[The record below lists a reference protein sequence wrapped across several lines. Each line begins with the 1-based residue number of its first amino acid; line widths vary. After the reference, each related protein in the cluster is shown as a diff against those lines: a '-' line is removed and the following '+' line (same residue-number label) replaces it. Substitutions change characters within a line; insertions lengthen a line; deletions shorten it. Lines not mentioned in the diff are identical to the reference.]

1 MSRRLAEA
9 TPFVENSIDSGGNRA
24 CHWAILFERLI
35 MRVSL
40 SRSLLFVAGIA
51 LISTVAAADE
61 KKSDAKD
68 PNRMVCE
75 KQEVL
80 GSRLQS
86 KRVCMTAAEWATKK
100 REERMA
106 IDKSQM
112 AKSGQP
118 GN

>member
-1 MSRRLAEA
+1 
-9 TPFVENSIDSGGNRA
+9 
-24 CHWAILFERLI
+24 

-75 KQEVL
+75 KQQVL

-86 KRVCMTAAEWATKK
+86 KRVCMTAAEWDVRK

-106 IDKSQM
+106 IDKSQTM
-112 AKSGQP
+112 KTGAP
-118 GN
+118 GS

>member
-1 MSRRLAEA
+1 
-9 TPFVENSIDSGGNRA
+9 
-24 CHWAILFERLI
+24 

-40 SRSLLFVAGIA
+40 SRSLLFVAGVA

-75 KQEVL
+75 KQQVL
-80 GSRLQS
+80 GSRLGS
-86 KRVCMTAAEWATKK
+86 KRVCMTAAEWDTKR

-106 IDKSQM
+106 IDKSQTM
-112 AKSGQP
+112 KTSASG
-118 GN
+118 N

>member
-1 MSRRLAEA
+1 
-9 TPFVENSIDSGGNRA
+9 
-24 CHWAILFERLI
+24 

-51 LISTVAAADE
+51 LISTVAAAAE

-75 KQEVL
+75 KQQVL
-80 GSRLQS
+80 GSRLGS
-86 KRVCMTAAEWATKK
+86 KRVCMTAAEWDTKR

-106 IDKSQM
+106 IDKSQTM
-112 AKSGQP
+112 KTSASG
-118 GN
+118 N

>member
-1 MSRRLAEA
+1 
-9 TPFVENSIDSGGNRA
+9 
-24 CHWAILFERLI
+24 

-40 SRSLLFVAGIA
+40 SRSLLFVAGVA

-80 GSRLQS
+80 GSRLGS
-86 KRVCMTAAEWATKK
+86 KRVCMTAAEWATKR

-106 IDKSQM
+106 IDKSQTM
-112 AKSGQP
+112 KTSASG
-118 GN
+118 N